1 MRKILIGVVV
11 VMLISLFK
19 ETTVSEKIIPD
30 EAIRFRILANSNSSY
45 DQGIKE
51 KVSNELQSTMYNV
64 LKDTSTVDEARNII
78 QTNINDFSNT
88 VDRILKKENYSLG
101 YNIDFG
107 VHYFPKKQYKGIDY
121 NEGKYESLLVK
132 IGSGSGDNWWCVLFP
147 PLCLLEAE
155 ESSDVDY
162 KFFVQELIDKF
173 F

>member
-1 MRKILIGVVV
+1 MKKILIGVLAVI
-11 VMLISLFK
+11 LISLFK

-30 EAIRFRILANSNSSY
+30 EAIRFRILANSNSTY

-51 KVSNELQSTMYNV
+51 KVSSELQNTMYNT
-64 LKDTSTVDEARNII
+64 LKDTQTVDEARNVIKD
-78 QTNINDFSNT
+78 NINSFSNT
-88 VDRILKKENYSLG
+88 VNNVLEEEDYNLS

-107 VHYFPKKQYKGIDY
+107 THYFPKKEYKGITYDDG
-121 NEGKYESLLVK
+121 NYESLLVK
-132 IGSGSGDNWWCVLFP
+132 LGSGKGDNWWCVLFP

-155 ESSDVDY
+155 ESSDVEY